1 VTKVH
6 VSLYPRYLLLR
17 TYNRLVAACDIPYI
31 VEEVI
36 EESDLLVDRKLV
48 LLHLLL
54 DLRLHLSDMLP
65 VHAHYTRLSDLR
77 LDLLLDLSQLYR
89 LPVLVKELRDK
100 AIGEVLQHCLVGL
113 QMLVL
118 N

>member
-1 VTKVH
+1 
-6 VSLYPRYLLLR
+6 
-17 TYNRLVAACDIPYI
+17 

-36 EESDLLVDRKLV
+36 EESDLLVDRKLI

-65 VHAHYTRLSDLR
+65 VDTHYTRLSDLR
-77 LDLLLDLSQLYR
+77 LDLLLDLGQIYR
-89 LPVLVKELRDK
+89 LPVLVEKLRDK